1 MIAFLSR
8 IIADF
13 LCRKNVISDDN
24 KEICAYG
31 YEVLFFNLLNALLIF
46 FLGILLNKLI
56 YSIVFFLI
64 FAVLRQYCGGFHAK
78 STVACTITYIISY
91 LFIVL
96 ISGCDAISEIYTFGI
111 CIILDVAFLGMI
123 VLYAPIENPNKTL
136 EKSEKEKYKK
146 ISIYI
151 SIFITA
157 ISIIAYYINI
167 HLSAVI
173 VLTLF
178 VIMIMMFVGLYDRK
192 EEIKHE
198 KNSEYH
204 G

>member
-13 LCRKNVISDDN
+13 LCRKNAIPDDN

-78 STVACTITYIISY
+78 NTIVCTITYIISY

-96 ISGCDAISEIYTFGI
+96 LAECDAISEIYTFSI
-111 CIILDVAFLGMI
+111 CIILNIAFLGMI

-136 EKSEKEKYKK
+136 DKFEKLKYKK
-146 ISIYI
+146 ISAYI
-151 SIFITA
+151 SILIVI

-173 VLTLF
+173 TLTLF
-178 VIMIMMFVGLYDRK
+178 VIMIMMFVGLHDRK
-192 EEIKHE
+192 EEK
-198 KNSEYH
+198 KT
-204 G
+204 